1 MKKVI
6 LAASIAVSSSL
17 VAGDWYV
24 GANIARTS
32 TKLETTGASA
42 TDATS
47 GIKSGYAIKG
57 GYAINESN
65 SVELEFVRITKNIA
79 GPRLN
84 YVFKYPIKNMGL
96 FIGGGVG
103 YIDYKEDFAVN
114 TNTYTVNKRA
124 TAWNIKG
131 GATYKISKKHEIG
144 LGYDYIGLRNM
155 SQSYPVAG
163 QSVDADLKNI
173 RFGRLYAEYNYF
185 F

>member
-6 LAASIAVSSSL
+6 LAASIAVSGSL

-24 GANIARTS
+24 GANIAHTS
-32 TKLETTGASA
+32 TKLETAGASTTNNA
-42 TDATS
+42 SSDKT
-47 GIKSGYAIKG
+47 GYTIKG
-57 GYAINESN
+57 GYAINKSN

-84 YVFKYPIKNMGL
+84 YVFRYPIKDMGL
-96 FIGGGVG
+96 FIGGGIG
-103 YIDYKEDFAVN
+103 YVDYKEDFTVN
-114 TNTYTVNKRA
+114 TNTYTLNKRA

-131 GATYKISKKHEIG
+131 GATYKIAKKHEIG
-144 LGYDYIGLRNM
+144 LGYDYIGIRNI
-155 SQSYPVAG
+155 SESYPVG
-163 QSVDADLKNI
+163 SQSVDINLKDV